1 MSYLILIIAVIVFYF
16 CMKNR
21 STFGEMKSTQP
32 ESVEKQV
39 YQLDTRNEYPTVPPV
54 NPVMYNAV
62 LINSIPVDKGLYSQQ
77 DPTSFGYNIDEN
89 QNIQAT
95 NQLEYSGGSTQLLKI
110 PLQMNE
116 PYNEQLRS
124 QDILITP
131 YNKIKYGTNC

>member
-21 STFGEMKSTQP
+21 STFGEMKSIQP

-131 YNKIKYGTNC
+131 YNKIKYGTKC